1 MSIVCGELGE
11 LVAAAQTGDRAAL
24 EELLARTRPQIY
36 RYVLARLVDRASA
49 EDVTQEV
56 SIAVV
61 SALPRYVD
69 TGRSPLAWM
78 FGIAQRKVSEA
89 HRTGGRRRETVVD
102 AVPDWHDDGRT
113 GPDAAACDLETAR
126 ELAAMLDRLPP
137 PQGEILRLRVAA
149 GLSAEETGAVLAMT
163 TGAVRIAQHR
173 ALTTLRA
180 MVAKGGRH
188 DVA

>member
-1 MSIVCGELGE
+1 MTNVHGDLAELA
-11 LVAAAQTGDRAAL
+11 AAAQQGDRAAL
-24 EELLARTRPQIY
+24 EQLLSRSRPQIF

-78 FGIAQRKVSEA
+78 FGIAQHKVSEA
-89 HRTGGRRRETVVD
+89 HRSGGRRRETTVD
-102 AVPDWHDDGRT
+102 EVPDWHDDGRT
-113 GPDAAACDLETAR
+113 SPDVAACELETAR
-126 ELAAMLDRLPP
+126 ELASLLDELPA
-137 PQGEILRLRVAA
+137 PQGEILRLRIAA
-149 GLSAEETGAVLAMT
+149 GLSAEETGAVLGMSA
-163 TGAVRIAQHR
+163 GAVRIAQHR
-173 ALTTLRA
+173 ALTRLRA
-180 MVAKGGRH
+180 ILPKGGRH